1 MNIHSI
7 TLDFIID
14 MTDFITKRC
23 ESRYQENIKNHTKK
37 DVANRMKT
45 WNKVTEF
52 THLLIDI

>member
-7 TLDFIID
+7 TLYFIID
-14 MTDFITKRC
+14 MTNFITKRC
-23 ESRYQENIKNHTKK
+23 KSLYQENIKNHNKE

-52 THLLIDI
+52 THLLIEI